1 MKFTI
6 LSIALVVVGLIL
18 LACKRNESSQS
29 SDTAQEIKRDKSFNP
44 DLTPDSPTPF
54 GYKCVWFV
62 VKSAD
67 SEDVA
72 KTFGLKSPI
81 RCNWKS
87 GIMGAYHGNI
97 FVSPPVNGW
106 IFIVGDELPTLDD
119 PKRKKE
125 TEALLTTLSSKYGE
139 AQHYASHR
147 IVGLAT
153 WAKASGGKILR
164 EYSYLG
170 ETGEV
175 LFSIGEKTKEEI
187 DAGIKDG
194 SDFFPSEEE
203 VMNVAGKWSLNPQ
216 TLNKDS
222 ASPDIGWGGNL

>member
-6 LSIALVVVGLIL
+6 LSIALVVVGIIL

-29 SDTAQEIKRDKSFNP
+29 SASEIKRDRSFNP
-44 DLTPDSPTPF
+44 DPTPDNPTPF

-62 VKSAD
+62 VKSSD

-72 KTFGLKSPI
+72 KTFGLKSPV

-87 GIMGAYHGNI
+87 GIMGAYRGNI

-125 TEALLTTLSSKYGE
+125 TEALLTNLSSKYDE
-139 AQHYASHR
+139 AQQYASHR

-153 WAKASGGKILR
+153 WAKASGGIILR

-170 ETGEV
+170 ESGEV
-175 LFSIGEKTKEEI
+175 LFNIGEKTKEEVE
-187 DAGIKDG
+187 AGIKDG
-194 SDFFPSEEE
+194 PDFFPGEEE
-203 VMNVAGKWSLNPQ
+203 VMNVAGKWSINPQ
-216 TLNKDS
+216 TLNENS
-222 ASPDIGWGGNL
+222 ASPSIGWCGNL